1 VASTVLDL
9 NAEELEPQGEATP
22 DGEEDAPEYRLGVLA
37 GCEYSPEP
45 NAKLNDLQKNA
56 FKDLATKASKRDY
69 PARLIEVIESWQS
82 ALFYRGF
89 QFLTPLRGGGWQIPG
104 ESTGYGPS
112 MQMDLALLPT
122 NIYSAQAQIL
132 ISTLTRAIPTVR
144 FEPQDG
150 ANDAQITAAESAE
163 KFIKVIERNNDLM
176 MVQNDAARYLYTDGR
191 AIYWSRFEK
200 DGQRF
205 GWEEDDRPD
214 DVVPEN
220 EPAELPAE
228 SGQGGIPGMAP
239 EGEDGPEVETPA
251 VSAAGAPPEGSPAE
265 EQAETPEQEAAE
277 QPTKQPRT
285 PRGQEVRTA
294 HGKLEFKLIPMSAN
308 DLQGCDAVQYE
319 TEVDVSRAK
328 GMFPWVAD
336 DIKGGSM
343 GQSEG
348 EIARLAR
355 QNVKLGMQSTY
366 ITSDSVADD
375 VTIQRTWFRPSYF
388 THIADKEVRTSVISL
403 FPDGA
408 LVVYAG
414 ETFCYARNESMEA
427 SLALIQAFS
436 GDGQNRNAL
445 GTSMMP
451 IQKRVNN
458 WLDLLNDSFIRT
470 VPKKWMDSKAF
481 DVNALK
487 KQTNIP
493 GDIGSFKRQPGVQVS
508 ELCWVEPQVTVS
520 PTLAMFVKEYIGP
533 ISELMSG
540 AYPALAGSSDLGGND
555 TKGGIEIQRNQA
567 LGRLGPT
574 WHSIQ
579 NAEAT
584 SMRQLVMWGAK
595 CRDKSINERI
605 PGGRPV
611 ELEVNDLRAN
621 ILCFAETDESF
632 PENHADK
639 KAQLIEVFEDSAKT
653 PQLQEVLYNASNLE
667 FLQSVYGLSDLYIP
681 QVASRNKQLGEF
693 EILLKSAPVP
703 NPKVQQANSVVQ
715 QLKVMGAD
723 PQKLQ
728 LLEQQIA
735 QMPPEICSIQI
746 DSQVEDSETE
756 AATCWQW
763 LTSPEG
769 RKSKRLNAQGYNNVR
784 LHFLDHTQD
793 AMQKKAAAGPDKAKP
808 PAESINL
815 KDLPTSGAIQL
826 AKKGGIDLTPADFAE
841 QEAKEAALKTAKS
854 EPAPALAPAHPAAPP
869 G

>member
-1 VASTVLDL
+1 
-9 NAEELEPQGEATP
+9 
-22 DGEEDAPEYRLGVLA
+22 
-37 GCEYSPEP
+37 
-45 NAKLNDLQKNA
+45 
-56 FKDLATKASKRDY
+56 
-69 PARLIEVIESWQS
+69 
-82 ALFYRGF
+82 
-89 QFLTPLRGGGWQIPG
+89 
-104 ESTGYGPS
+104 
-112 MQMDLALLPT
+112 
-122 NIYSAQAQIL
+122 
-132 ISTLTRAIPTVR
+132 
-144 FEPQDG
+144 
-150 ANDAQITAAESAE
+150 
-163 KFIKVIERNNDLM
+163 
-176 MVQNDAARYLYTDGR
+176 
-191 AIYWSRFEK
+191 
-200 DGQRF
+200 
-205 GWEEDDRPD
+205 
-214 DVVPEN
+214 
-220 EPAELPAE
+220 
-228 SGQGGIPGMAP
+228 
-239 EGEDGPEVETPA
+239 
-251 VSAAGAPPEGSPAE
+251 
-265 EQAETPEQEAAE
+265 
-277 QPTKQPRT
+277 
-285 PRGQEVRTA
+285 
-294 HGKLEFKLIPMSAN
+294 
-308 DLQGCDAVQYE
+308 
-319 TEVDVSRAK
+319 
-328 GMFPWVAD
+328 
-336 DIKGGSM
+336 
-343 GQSEG
+343 
-348 EIARLAR
+348 
-355 QNVKLGMQSTY
+355 
-366 ITSDSVADD
+366 
-375 VTIQRTWFRPSYF
+375 
-388 THIADKEVRTSVISL
+388 
-403 FPDGA
+403 
-408 LVVYAG
+408 
-414 ETFCYARNESMEA
+414 
-427 SLALIQAFS
+427 
-436 GDGQNRNAL
+436 
-445 GTSMMP
+445 
-451 IQKRVNN
+451 
-458 WLDLLNDSFIRT
+458 
-470 VPKKWMDSKAF
+470 MDSKAF

-493 GDIGSFKRQPGVQVS
+493 GDIGAFKRQPGVQVS

-703 NPKVQQANSVVQ
+703 NPKVMQANSVVQ

-746 DSQVEDSETE
+746 DSQVEDCETE

-769 RKSKRLNAQGYNNVR
+769 RKSKRLNKAGYDNVR

-808 PAESINL
+808 PAESINI

-826 AKKGGIDLTPADFAE
+826 AKKGGIDLTPADYAE